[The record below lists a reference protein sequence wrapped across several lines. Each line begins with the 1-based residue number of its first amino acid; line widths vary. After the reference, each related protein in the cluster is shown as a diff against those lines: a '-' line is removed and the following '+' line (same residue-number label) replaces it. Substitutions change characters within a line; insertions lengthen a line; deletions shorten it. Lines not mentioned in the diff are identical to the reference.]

1 MMDFEQYVNL
11 AKVKNNIK
19 SNNKLA
25 ACIGISS
32 TAINMFIKKKSTPSP
47 ETTLKLAKLA
57 GCEEKEVILNLLI
70 DRYKDSPSVQNVLID
85 IKNLTLK

>member
-1 MMDFEQYVNL
+1 MMDFEQYANL
-11 AKVKNNIK
+11 AKAKNKIK

-25 ACIGISS
+25 ICLGISGS
-32 TAINMFIKKKSTPSP
+32 ALNMFIKKKSTPSP
-47 ETTLKLAKLA
+47 ETTLKLAKMA
-57 GCEEKEVILNLLI
+57 GYEEKEVILNLLI